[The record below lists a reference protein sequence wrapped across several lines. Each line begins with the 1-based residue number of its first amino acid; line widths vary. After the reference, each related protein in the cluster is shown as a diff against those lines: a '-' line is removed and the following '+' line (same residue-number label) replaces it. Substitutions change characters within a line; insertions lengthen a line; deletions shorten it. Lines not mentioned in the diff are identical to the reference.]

1 MNRSRHKITLA
12 LVFFGTVVLVP
23 VALAQTVSA
32 GGDATIEFVSRGPF
46 IRAVR
51 GLQMGTVFRPRTG
64 TDNTILSIGCGFN
77 GAAIVSGSAERPA
90 ERPGDSTRLCGQV
103 DLRVGS
109 ADLDFTLEFAVTP
122 TTALRDGSGVVIET
136 RYLLTDSDGSFDLRF
151 EADGTTSP
159 TSGTISALAEARAS
173 FYIGADATLT
183 PTTPFGNYTGT
194 YEVLFT
200 VVP

>member
-77 GAAIVSGSAERPA
+77 GAASTDGDAELA
-90 ERPGDSTRLCGQV
+90 GDSTRLCGQV